1 MAYTLLRGEV
11 RGGEKLG
18 FSKVRGRNF
27 HSWRW
32 SDLWNSTI
40 SNMFVV
46 TVISVNMSN
55 SPKTFS
61 EQLQDLLNNTG
72 TSVNEAINY
81 GVTLDPTPVPQ
92 PNIFKLL
99 MPDNEE
105 LVGTLYVCYSIG
117 MVCSLF

>member
-72 TSVNEAINY
+72 TSVDEAIKALKDMKGQVGCFVIRNVFL
-81 GVTLDPTPVPQ
+81 GFRKFT
-92 PNIFKLL
+92 
-99 MPDNEE
+99 EE
-105 LVGTLYVCYSIG
+105 G
-117 MVCSLF
+117 